1 VRMLSLIRFATPRR
15 FLAAVFVT
23 LALPASLAAQ
33 QIQYTVDLNDRADSA
48 FKVSLRVNG
57 LRPANDIYQ
66 FAATA
71 PGTYQVMDI
80 GRFVRRFEA
89 FDARGQVVPTE
100 RVGTNQ
106 WRISDP
112 RRVRE
117 IRYSI
122 AETFSSPF
130 PEHPIYPMCG
140 SALRPDHAFINGQ
153 AVFGYFAGLQAA
165 PVFIR
170 IDRPAD
176 WVIGTPLRRSG
187 EGWRA
192 DSYDQ
197 LVDSPILLGPLTRAA
212 LDVTGVP
219 VEIYTYSMGSQV
231 TSAQLLDNMRSML
244 LAAGSFLGRLPVDRY
259 TFLYYFGPQDWGAW
273 EHSFGSAYVLKDT
286 VLSPARARGI
296 TNIAAHEF
304 FHIVTPLNLH
314 SEIIEYFNFVTP
326 VPSQHLWLYEGTT
339 EWAAHKMQL
348 ESGLQTADTYL
359 NTVFQKF
366 RVDRRNFDSTYSLS
380 ELALTSYAD
389 SGQRQYGN
397 IYMRGAVVAGL
408 LDIELLDI
416 SDGRRG
422 LRDLIADLAATY
434 GQRRSFPEDSLFGII
449 AQRTSLGVNE
459 FFRRYVTGEER
470 PPLRPYYARLGI
482 NIIEDEQGMPVRYEL
497 DPNANERQLRLR
509 RAWLGRQGAFGN
521 VPAAASP

>member
-1 VRMLSLIRFATPRR
+1 MAA
-15 FLAAVFVT
+15 LA
-23 LALPASLAAQ
+23 LALPAAAAAQ
-33 QIQYTVDLNDRADSA
+33 QLQYTVNLHDRADSA

-57 LRPANDIYQ
+57 LREENNIYQ

-80 GRFVRRFEA
+80 GRFVRQFA
-89 FDARGQVVPTE
+89 AYDARGQVVPTE
-100 RVGTNQ
+100 KIGTNQ
-106 WRISDP
+106 YRISDP

-117 IRYSI
+117 VRYTI

-130 PEHPIYPMCG
+130 PEHRIYPMCG

-165 PVFIR
+165 PVLVR
-170 IDRPAD
+170 LQAPAD
-176 WVIGTPLRRSG
+176 WMVGTPLRRSG
-187 EGWRA
+187 DGYRA

-197 LVDSPILLGPLTRAA
+197 LVDSPILLGPLTRAS
-212 LDVTGVP
+212 LEVTGVP

-231 TSAQLLDNMRSML
+231 TSAQLLDAMRAML
-244 LAAGSFLGRLPVDRY
+244 LAAGNFLGRLPVDRY

-286 VLSPARARGI
+286 VLSPQRARGVV
-296 TNIAAHEF
+296 NIAAHEF
-304 FHIVTPLNLH
+304 FHVVTPLNLH
-314 SEIIEYFNFVTP
+314 SEVIEYFNFVTP

-348 ESGLQTADTYL
+348 EAGLQSADTYL

-380 ELALTSYAD
+380 ELALTSYSD

-397 IYMRGAVVAGL
+397 IYMRGAIVAGL
-408 LDIELLDI
+408 LDIELLDA

-422 LRDLIADLAATY
+422 LRDLIAELSQVY
-434 GQRRSFPEDSLFGII
+434 GQRRAFPEDSLFAII
-449 AQRTSLGVNE
+449 GQRTSLGVSD
-459 FFRRYVTGEER
+459 FFRRFVQGEDR
-470 PPLRPYYARLGI
+470 PPLRQYYARLGI
-482 NIIEDEQGMPVRYEL
+482 SIVEDAQGMPVRFEL

-509 RAWLGRQGAFGN
+509 RAWLGQRGAFGN
-521 VPAAASP
+521 TPPPASP